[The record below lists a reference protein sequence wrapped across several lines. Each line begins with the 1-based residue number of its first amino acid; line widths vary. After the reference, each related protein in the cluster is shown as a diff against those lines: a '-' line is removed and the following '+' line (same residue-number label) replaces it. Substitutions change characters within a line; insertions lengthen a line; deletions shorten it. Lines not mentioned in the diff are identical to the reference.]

1 MESRSRK
8 QGLFGN
14 LVLGGAV
21 GGKKNSDGAVFS
33 SRVVLFPNS
42 PAGGPSTFV
51 VICLIYFFKSACLFV
66 YMHFYS
72 NFLKAFIVV
81 K

>member
-1 MESRSRK
+1 MLVKSHSRK

-21 GGKKNSDGAVFS
+21 GGKNSDGAVFS

-51 VICLIYFFKSACLFV
+51 VICLIYFFLGA
-66 YMHFYS
+66 
-72 NFLKAFIVV
+72 
-81 K
+81 